1 MLRGRGQWQWWYWQ
15 RSRQL
20 SFLFSR
26 LCCDDN
32 KNNDIKTFFLHV
44 SYNCYDVLMS
54 YNFDFWFWSPK
65 LLLKI
70 LNPYKHQL
78 LEWQVEFEAL
88 HFIFSSEVSN
98 TKHMFTWN
106 DCWNWS
112 YIIIICQKYNFLL
125 SVLNQDID
133 QLFTVRLTLLLETE
147 QQHPSYWSEVEAMHA
162 DKRFPQISSNSR
174 CYNDK
179 EFPQICWHLHQH
191 AESVGQDY

>member
-32 KNNDIKTFFLHV
+32 NNNDIKTFFLHV
-44 SYNCYDVLMS
+44 S

-78 LEWQVEFEAL
+78 LEFEAL
-88 HFIFSSEVSN
+88 HWFFSSENSN

-106 DCWNWS
+106 DCWNWG
-112 YIIIICQKYNFLL
+112 YIIIICQNYIFLF
-125 SVLNQDID
+125 SVLNQDKD

-147 QQHPSYWSEVEAMHA
+147 QQHPSYWSGVEAMHA
-162 DKRFPQISSNSR
+162 DKRFPQISSTSS

-179 EFPQICWHLHQH
+179 KFPQICWHLHHLH